1 MNNEQQTQQL
11 FIVKYQAATYSGTRK
26 VWAEDEEEAINK
38 VKAEIHR
45 TMTLPMYSESYKVIS
60 NE

>member
-1 MNNEQQTQQL
+1 MSNTETKQL
-11 FIVKYQAATYSGTRK
+11 FTVRYQAATYSGTRK

-45 TMTLPMYSESYKVIS
+45 TMTLPMYSESYKILT
-60 NE
+60 NER